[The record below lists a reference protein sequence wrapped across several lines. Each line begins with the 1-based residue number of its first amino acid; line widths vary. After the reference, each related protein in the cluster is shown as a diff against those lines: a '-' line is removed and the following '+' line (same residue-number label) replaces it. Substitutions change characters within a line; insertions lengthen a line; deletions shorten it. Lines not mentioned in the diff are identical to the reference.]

1 MTSYRYHSGYLADD
15 EAGHST
21 YAARPPKKPLLPEMG
36 KASKLGPMPQPPSM
50 HSLWGSSGLHSHRQ
64 NLRGPRPFRSFLDFL
79 VEGQVLDS
87 LQTVVE
93 KATELM
99 ATMKTEAGVPL
110 VEVQDPVEVPRGG
123 QRAHARPSLS
133 TVHRH
138 RTRPS
143 LCMGSPNN
151 YPSCSSSTSNSHSSF
166 TIGWPGSYRRNSDMG
181 PRGWGPLPPMK
192 DQLLLEKNLR
202 RLMQLE
208 NQGKGL
214 GQPCSHRDS
223 LLWNSL
229 GSQASSQWTPEQPL
243 SWVSGLLGSSSDTP
257 KASELGPGERE
268 LLFLKRELHK
278 EIKSLLSQP
287 ASFNLP
293 GYHVG
298 REPHRTLDFLAKHH
312 LFPALQNVVKQAVDK
327 LSSACLRDG
336 YPLFPSEWEPATE
349 STSKVATPTN
359 REEPYDSLTTTAS
372 SPKISHRKSF
382 KCKSHSGKPK
392 EVGSLVSST
401 QMATR
406 FRLKSPSYKLTEK
419 KLLPSILSESSGS
432 HLSNPWQEE
441 LVSYL
446 RDQAVS
452 LLIYKYKF
460 EKNLT
465 RQLGFISF
473 PVTEALMDLFLGFKK
488 VKGSRIHLS
497 SKVDWSC
504 LLRRLEEAECS
515 QQASRQV
522 SRHTSPQHSTHWH
535 RARTPSTLPKPAT
548 KTTRIPEKAREPH
561 PDRQSPSPRLLT
573 PQESMAAGKKEPAR
587 PPEPKLSTFSNT
599 SVASSQ
605 SWQTVDVGD
614 NQSLEEEEDE
624 YKVEDE
630 EEDEKRDEE
639 EDYFFGGEGEPHSSP
654 EPQVEVK
661 VRPWADADVGHG
673 DPP

>member
-1 MTSYRYHSGYLADD
+1 MTSYRYRSGYLADD

-21 YAARPPKKPLLPEMG
+21 YASRPPKKPLLPEMG
-36 KASKLGPMPQPPSM
+36 QASKLGPMPQPPSM

-64 NLRGPRPFRSFLDFL
+64 NLRGPRPFQSFLDFL

-110 VEVQDPVEVPRGG
+110 VEVQDPMEVPRGG

-133 TVHRH
+133 TVHWH

-143 LCMGSPNN
+143 LCMGRPNN

-181 PRGWGPLPPMK
+181 PRGWGPLPPVK
-192 DQLLLEKNLR
+192 DQLLLEKSLR

-223 LLWNSL
+223 LLWDSL
-229 GSQASSQWTPEQPL
+229 GSQASNQWTPEQPL

-257 KASELGPGERE
+257 KASELGPREWE

-327 LSSACLRDG
+327 LSSACRRDG

-359 REEPYDSLTTTAS
+359 REEPYDSLPTTAS
-372 SPKISHRKSF
+372 SPKINHRKSL
-382 KCKSHSGKPK
+382 KYKGHSGKPK
-392 EVGSLVSST
+392 EGGSLVSST

-406 FRLKSPSYKLTEK
+406 FRLEVTPSEDPQVPTPHLTPHSGPPSSHQRAQPWRSLHLTLPAPGIMVEVPSRQTPTTPVVTVPCASPRPSSCHCLPRFSPLT
-419 KLLPSILSESSGS
+419 SRGRS
-432 HLSNPWQEE
+432 
-441 LVSYL
+441 
-446 RDQAVS
+446 VS
-452 LLIYKYKF
+452 LLPAALHP
-460 EKNLT
+460 EVT
-465 RQLGFISF
+465 SSRVGPGVLGMG
-473 PVTEALMDLFLGFKK
+473 LQW
-488 VKGSRIHLS
+488 KGSYG
-497 SKVDWSC
+497 
-504 LLRRLEEAECS
+504 
-515 QQASRQV
+515 
-522 SRHTSPQHSTHWH
+522 H
-535 RARTPSTLPKPAT
+535 RS
-548 KTTRIPEKAREPH
+548 
-561 PDRQSPSPRLLT
+561 
-573 PQESMAAGKKEPAR
+573 
-587 PPEPKLSTFSNT
+587 
-599 SVASSQ
+599 
-605 SWQTVDVGD
+605 
-614 NQSLEEEEDE
+614 
-624 YKVEDE
+624 
-630 EEDEKRDEE
+630 
-639 EDYFFGGEGEPHSSP
+639 
-654 EPQVEVK
+654 
-661 VRPWADADVGHG
+661 
-673 DPP
+673 